1 MTLTDFEAAVAA
13 LLMDPTNVTWD
24 ATALDAALRL
34 ALADVSRAHPRR
46 LDKAVTLTAD
56 GREHDLTAA
65 PFSITGLLWV
75 QEVYWPYHGPDTVPY
90 YSAPFEMRGSL
101 LRILTTSQPQ
111 AGDDLRLFYTTSHT
125 IEDLDLATVTTTPDS
140 WSPVIATGAA
150 GYAAVA
156 HSAHLARTFNQ
167 PPRAADQM
175 LTFGRALLEDF
186 RSALRAITPETTSAI
201 WAGIPLDSALDPR
214 VL

>member
-1 MTLTDFEAAVAA
+1 MILTEFEDAVAA

-46 LDKAVTLTAD
+46 VDKAVLLAAG

-65 PFSITGLLWV
+65 PFSITGLLWI
-75 QEVYWPYHGPDTVPY
+75 QEVYWPYYGADSIPF
-90 YSAPFEMRGSL
+90 YSAPFEVRGNL
-101 LRILTTSQPQ
+101 LRLLTRGEPT

-201 WAGIPLDSALDPR
+201 WAGIPLDSSLDPR
-214 VL
+214 ML